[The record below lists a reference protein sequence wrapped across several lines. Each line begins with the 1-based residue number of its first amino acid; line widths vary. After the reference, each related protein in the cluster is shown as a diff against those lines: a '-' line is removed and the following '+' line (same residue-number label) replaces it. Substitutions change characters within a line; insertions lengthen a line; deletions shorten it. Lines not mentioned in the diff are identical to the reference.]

1 MGTLSLV
8 AFDLDGT
15 LSESKQKVP
24 HYIVEQ
30 LIDLLRLVPVC
41 IISGGKIDQFQE
53 NLLNQ
58 FPPLANLSNLHIMPT
73 SGTQYY
79 RFVDGKLQRI
89 YAHSIA
95 ENDAQ
100 RIAWEIERRA
110 RELGFWETDVFGPR
124 IENRGSQI
132 TFSALGQLAPVA
144 LKQAWDP
151 GGHKREALRAVLAMD
166 LSDFRVASGGL
177 TSVDITIRGVDKAF
191 GLSQLALKT
200 GLDIEG
206 FIFVG
211 DRLDSGGNDYPVKKL
226 GIKTVAV
233 DGPKATKLFVEGLV
247 LGLQADT
254 N

>member
-1 MGTLSLV
+1 MSTLSLV

-15 LSESKQKVP
+15 LSESKQKVQQD
-24 HYIVEQ
+24 IVEQ

-41 IISGGKIDQFQE
+41 IISGGKIDQFQD

-58 FPPLANLSNLHIMPT
+58 FSTQVNLANLHLMPT

-79 RFVDGKLQRI
+79 RYLEGKLQQV

-95 ENDAQ
+95 ESDAE
-100 RIAWEIERRA
+100 RITSAIERSA
-110 RELGFWETDVFGPR
+110 RTLGLWETDVYGSR

-151 GGHKREALRAVLAMD
+151 SGEKREIMRAALAIQFP
-166 LSDFRVASGGL
+166 SFRVVSGGM
-177 TSVDITIRGVDKAF
+177 TSVDITMRGVDKAF
-191 GLSQLALKT
+191 GLSQLALTT

-211 DRLDSGGNDYPVKKL
+211 DRLDPGGNDYPVKKL

-233 DGPKATKLFVEGLV
+233 DGPKATKLFVEGLI
-247 LGLQADT
+247 LGLLADID
-254 N
+254 

>member
-1 MGTLSLV
+1 MG
-8 AFDLDGT
+8 
-15 LSESKQKVP
+15 
-24 HYIVEQ
+24 
-30 LIDLLRLVPVC
+30 
-41 IISGGKIDQFQE
+41 
-53 NLLNQ
+53 
-58 FPPLANLSNLHIMPT
+58 
-73 SGTQYY
+73 
-79 RFVDGKLQRI
+79 GKLQRI

-100 RIAWEIERRA
+100 RIASEIERRA
-110 RELGFWETDVFGPR
+110 RELGFWEADVFGPR

-151 GGHKREALRAVLAMD
+151 GGHKREALRAILAMD
-166 LSDFRVASGGL
+166 LTDFRVASGGL
-177 TSVDITIRGVDKAF
+177 TSVDVTIRGVDKAF

-211 DRLDSGGNDYPVKKL
+211 DRLDRGGTDYPVKKL